1 MTCDCAQMKL
11 IDMVYEQ
18 ILGWKFLFVV
28 FFAYPLSSV
37 HLSFVIYPIMARKI
51 LLVWVLAIFESAY
64 VWPKISENMPPS
76 LI

>member
-1 MTCDCAQMKL
+1 
-11 IDMVYEQ
+11 
-18 ILGWKFLFVV
+18 
-28 FFAYPLSSV
+28 
-37 HLSFVIYPIMARKI
+37 MARKI